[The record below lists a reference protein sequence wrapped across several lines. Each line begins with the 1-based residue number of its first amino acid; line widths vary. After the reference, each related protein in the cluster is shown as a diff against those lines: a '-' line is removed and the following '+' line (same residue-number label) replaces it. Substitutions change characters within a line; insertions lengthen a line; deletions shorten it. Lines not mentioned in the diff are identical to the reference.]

1 LNSDDEVEVDVTS
14 FVSSVSIVCEDGWYK
29 SRLTSGK
36 RKEDILMILILRE
49 NKRKKSLVVSFQN
62 RLKNEI
68 GRNDRLNIVQI
79 DECIVEF

>member
-1 LNSDDEVEVDVTS
+1 
-14 FVSSVSIVCEDGWYK
+14 
-29 SRLTSGK
+29 
-36 RKEDILMILILRE
+36 MILILRE